1 MQDLRV
7 LSELINF
14 FEVKS
19 RSIILNKTSILSP
32 LVSYPLIISEKFDF
46 EISIL
51 ERESEKYLLEIR
63 KFFGRF
69 QFTEVENF
77 DKSIIFTVNGNSD
90 SKPVKIKLSF
100 VSQSESLELESF
112 IVENYNSLFEDL
124 SSIEGI
130 LIFYFLVKFRRFNL
144 DIDFIVSNLKGKI
157 QAVPD
162 IFLKKDIR
170 EVFIKTIRGILEK
183 ENYYLKEVIN
193 EFEVYIKIK
202 DFVLYIYGLTLG
214 V

>member
-77 DKSIIFTVNGNSD
+77 DKSIIFTVYGNSD
-90 SKPVKIKLSF
+90 TKPVKIKLSF

-170 EVFIKTIRGILEK
+170 DVFIKTIRGIFEK

-214 V
+214 F

>member
-77 DKSIIFTVNGNSD
+77 DKSIIFTVYGTSD
-90 SKPVKIKLSF
+90 TKPVKIKLSF

-130 LIFYFLVKFRRFNL
+130 LIFYFLVKFRRFNF

-170 EVFIKTIRGILEK
+170 EVFIKTIRGIFEK

>member
-77 DKSIIFTVNGNSD
+77 DKSIIFTVYGNSD
-90 SKPVKIKLSF
+90 TKPVKIKLSF

-144 DIDFIVSNLKGKI
+144 DINFIVSNLKGKI

-162 IFLKKDIR
+162 IFIKKDIR
-170 EVFIKTIRGILEK
+170 EVFIKTIRGVFEK
-183 ENYYLKEVIN
+183 ENYYLKEVFN
-193 EFEVYIKIK
+193 EFEIYIKIK

>member
-77 DKSIIFTVNGNSD
+77 DKSIIFTVYGNSNT
-90 SKPVKIKLSF
+90 KPVKIKLSF

-157 QAVPD
+157 QSVPD

-170 EVFIKTIRGILEK
+170 EVFIKTIRGIFEK